1 VDACRGSGILPGKP
15 DPAEAGTPDHRY
27 LDEKRKLYTAVDA
40 CRGSGILPGKP
51 DPAEAGT
58 PDQRYLDEKR
68 KHYTAVGCLH
78 AAAERCIECTLRLRL
93 SAAA

>member
-1 VDACRGSGILPGKP
+1 
-15 DPAEAGTPDHRY
+15 
-27 LDEKRKLYTAVDA
+27 VDA

-68 KHYTAVGCLH
+68 KLYTAVDACMRQQNGASNAPYDYDCLRQRSPGVPALAGGCLPGQRH
-78 AAAERCIECTLRLRL
+78 PVRKA
-93 SAAA
+93 